1 MKLSTRSRYGIRA
14 LLELAVVYGNGPLQL
29 KSIAQHQNISAKYLE
44 HLVAILKAAGILKS
58 VRGAKGGYVLAKPPS
73 QITLSECFN
82 CLEGAVVTVECL
94 ENENYCARADDCVM
108 KQVWSQV
115 QDAIA
120 NVLQSLTLQDLVAM
134 SKKPKALNYHI

>member
-1 MKLSTRSRYGIRA
+1 M
-14 LLELAVVYGNGPLQL
+14 ELAVVYGNGPLQL